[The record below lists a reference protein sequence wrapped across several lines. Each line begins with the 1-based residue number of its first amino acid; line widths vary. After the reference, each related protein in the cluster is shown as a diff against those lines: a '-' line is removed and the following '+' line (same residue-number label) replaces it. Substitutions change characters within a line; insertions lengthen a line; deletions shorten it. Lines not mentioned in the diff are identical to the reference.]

1 MSGATRKLL
10 VGGAVIVAALAF
22 AAYQG
27 VRSSMVYYLTT
38 SEFAARP
45 ELRMARV
52 RLAGRVDAGSVE
64 RSEGISR
71 FAITDG
77 VTLYRV
83 HYAGPLPDLFAEG
96 RQVLVEGRLD
106 ARGAIEASGV
116 ISTHPVE
123 YKEKYPERNTPA
135 P

>member
-1 MSGATRKLL
+1 
-10 VGGAVIVAALAF
+10 VIIAALGF

-38 SEFAARP
+38 TEFAGRPDLRAARI
-45 ELRMARV
+45 
-52 RLAGRVDAGSVE
+52 RLAGRVDSGSIE
-64 RSEGISR
+64 RADGLVR

-77 VTLYRV
+77 ITRYRV
-83 HYAGPLPDLFAEG
+83 RFAGPLPDLFAEN
-96 RQVLVEGRLD
+96 RQVLVEGRMD
-106 ARGAIEASGV
+106 PSGEFAASQV

-123 YKEKYPERNTPA
+123 YKEKYPERAVTPA